1 MRGLFLLLLLC
12 LGLPPTPVRAEI
24 DERAPF
30 DATNLVSDFAL
41 IRWQRVKNVNA
52 VCHKQRRERGL
63 GEFGHKVE
71 ACAFWIKKP
80 FVNLCTIY
88 TSKRTTMETVGH
100 EVRHC
105 FQGSFHP

>member
-1 MRGLFLLLLLC
+1 MRRTVFLFLLGLLAC
-12 LGLPPTPVRAEI
+12 SGPIHA
-24 DERAPF
+24 DESATF
-30 DATNLVSDFAL
+30 DATKRMTDYAL
-41 IRWQRVKNVNA
+41 IRWRPVKNVNA
-52 VCHKQRRERGL
+52 VCQKQSRERGM
-63 GEFGHKVE
+63 GGFAYKVE
-71 ACAFWIKKP
+71 ACAFWSKKP